1 MVKIRCRNCKTNLE
15 IPDRYEFCRIKCY
28 KCGELLGDGIVY
40 VAKEPKRY
48 MAIGLHKDGSV
59 RVFHKVSCI
68 DDEKEFV
75 LVHSAMLEPSCVFDD
90 LEQLKELRAK
100 WLRKHPDI
108 NIVIK
113 ILELDN
119 GN

>member
-1 MVKIRCRNCKTNLE
+1 MVKVRCNNCGAKLE
-15 IPDRYEFCRIKCY
+15 VPDKYAFCRIRCGKCNSMVA
-28 KCGELLGDGIVY
+28 DGIVY
-40 VAKEPKRY
+40 AAKESKRY

>member
-1 MVKIRCRNCKTNLE
+1 MVKVRCNNCNINLE
-15 IPDRYEFCRIKCY
+15 VPDKYAFCRIRCDKCDRLVRTY
-28 KCGELLGDGIVY
+28 S
-40 VAKEPKRY
+40 AKESKRY

-59 RVFHKVSCI
+59 KVFHKVSCI

-75 LVHSAMLEPSCVFDD
+75 LVHSAMIEPSCIFDD

-100 WLRKHPDI
+100 WLHKHPDI